1 MNLTIEMRIF
11 SILQL
16 LHLHLKYV
24 EIHLI
29 GLLLDEKFTFF
40 F

>member
-1 MNLTIEMRIF
+1 MILTIETRIF

-16 LHLHLKYV
+16 LHLRLKYV
-24 EIHLI
+24 ETLI

-40 F
+40 FK